1 MLTTALFVAVATT
14 ALFLLCIYIHRKTAS
29 LPGPW
34 NLPILGCLHKLDTK
48 LPYLTL
54 TELAQKYGPIYSI
67 KLGLLEAVV
76 ISDAKLLKKILVK
89 DEALGRPPMYVFS
102 GVFKGKGIAYAPM
115 HLWRDQRKFV
125 SNFLRTSGAAKF
137 SSKKKTLENIIKK
150 YVEEFME
157 LLNSQGEKT
166 NLNPSE
172 AIGNYVISV
181 ASTMFLGKSFNRGDK
196 IRKTLLD
203 SYDKVTK
210 LLAVGGPINFLPF
223 LRFLPQYKH
232 TISSL
237 TKYVEDVHHIQ
248 NQCIE
253 MAEKC
258 SSNNSEDE
266 YLNLIEAFF
275 QQKLK
280 CDSEEIY
287 NTEQLQFLLFDV
299 FGASIETTSNTL
311 FWILLYLAK
320 YQNVQNKVRNELNN
334 VLQNKSLQMED
345 LQNLP
350 YTHATIS
357 EVSRIRTVV
366 PLGFPHYALEDIQIE
381 NFKIPKGCMIL
392 SLLWAIH
399 MDQKFWKNPEEFS
412 PDRFLDD
419 EGRFLQLEAF
429 LPFQTGKRMCV
440 GEELGKMMMF
450 LFVATVVKN
459 FKIEACNSGDV
470 DFSPIC
476 GLTLLPKPQELVFT
490 KI

>member
-1 MLTTALFVAVATT
+1 
-14 ALFLLCIYIHRKTAS
+14 
-29 LPGPW
+29 
-34 NLPILGCLHKLDTK
+34 
-48 LPYLTL
+48 
-54 TELAQKYGPIYSI
+54 
-67 KLGLLEAVV
+67 
-76 ISDAKLLKKILVK
+76 
-89 DEALGRPPMYVFS
+89 
-102 GVFKGKGIAYAPM
+102 
-115 HLWRDQRKFV
+115 
-125 SNFLRTSGAAKF
+125 
-137 SSKKKTLENIIKK
+137 
-150 YVEEFME
+150 
-157 LLNSQGEKT
+157 
-166 NLNPSE
+166 
-172 AIGNYVISV
+172 
-181 ASTMFLGKSFNRGDK
+181 
-196 IRKTLLD
+196 
-203 SYDKVTK
+203 
-210 LLAVGGPINFLPF
+210 
-223 LRFLPQYKH
+223 
-232 TISSL
+232 
-237 TKYVEDVHHIQ
+237 
-248 NQCIE
+248 

-311 FWILLYLAK
+311 FWVLLYLAK
-320 YQNVQNKVRNELNN
+320 YQNVQNKVRNELNK

-381 NFKIPKGCMIL
+381 NFKIPKGSMIL

-429 LPFQTGKRMCV
+429 LPFQTGKI
-440 GEELGKMMMF
+440 EL
-450 LFVATVVKN
+450 AVV
-459 FKIEACNSGDV
+459 
-470 DFSPIC
+470 
-476 GLTLLPKPQELVFT
+476 
-490 KI
+490 